1 MVIVPED
8 RYLTLPQEL
17 RDKLTVVENH
27 PYMYQKIDLAFFLKG
42 HGKLTGPIPLLLVA
56 NEKI

>member
-1 MVIVPED
+1 
-8 RYLTLPQEL
+8 
-17 RDKLTVVENH
+17 
-27 PYMYQKIDLAFFLKG
+27 MYQKIDLAFFLKG